1 MVFVKINK
9 SFNYSKLEILKIQ
22 LFLFVLYFL
31 IPYQI
36 FSQKFLELRKAT
48 KQKYYSFYSG
58 ETIRFKLYGDDSFS
72 SGTLTGIGDSTLNF
86 NSIKVPISKIE
97 IIDIRGKTTNRVKGI
112 GSTVM
117 GGSVAFFAVDFI
129 NLTLVQKANY
139 RDVFSKNILINC
151 GIGVGLGLLI
161 RTFGKRKYFKR
172 NKFNR
177 IWIQEI

>member
-1 MVFVKINK
+1 MVLVKISK
-9 SFNYSKLEILKIQ
+9 SFNYSKLDILKIQ

-31 IPYQI
+31 IPHLI

-97 IIDIRGKTTNRVKGI
+97 IIDIRGKTTNRVKRI
-112 GSTVM
+112 GSTVI
-117 GGSVAFFAVDFI
+117 GGSAAFFAIDFI

-139 RDVFSKNILINC
+139 KDVFNRNLLINC
-151 GIGVGLGLLI
+151 GIGVGLGLIL
-161 RTFGKRKYFKR
+161 RTFAKRKYFKR
-172 NKFNR
+172 NKNSN
-177 IWIQEI
+177 

>member
-1 MVFVKINK
+1 MVLVKINK

-22 LFLFVLYFL
+22 LFLFILYFL

-58 ETIRFKLYGDDSFS
+58 ETIRFKLYGEDLFS

-86 NSIKVPISKIE
+86 NSIKIPISKIE
-97 IIDIRGKTTNRVKGI
+97 IIDIRGKTTNRAKGI

-139 RDVFSKNILINC
+139 KDVFSKNILINC
-151 GIGVGLGLLI
+151 GIGVGVGLLI

-172 NKFNR
+172 NKLNR

>member
-1 MVFVKINK
+1 M
-9 SFNYSKLEILKIQ
+9 KIQ

-86 NSIKVPISKIE
+86 NTIKVPISKIE
-97 IIDIRGKTTNRVKGI
+97 IIDIRGKTTNRAKGI
-112 GSTVM
+112 GLTVI

-139 RDVFSKNILINC
+139 KDVFNKNILINC
-151 GIGVGLGLLI
+151 GIGVGVGLLI

-172 NKFNR
+172 NKLNR

>member
-1 MVFVKINK
+1 MVLVKINK

-22 LFLFVLYFL
+22 LFLFILYFL

-86 NSIKVPISKIE
+86 NSIKIPISKIE
-97 IIDIRGKTTNRVKGI
+97 IIDIRGKTTNRAKGI

-139 RDVFSKNILINC
+139 KDVFSKNILINC
-151 GIGVGLGLLI
+151 GIGVGVGLLI

-172 NKFNR
+172 NKLNR